1 MALRLH
7 AITFVDAHANEPLGD
22 GSGTGSGT
30 GTGSWSGTLLV
41 PFRDLCAVVSEQ
53 KTFTLEDA
61 PPTPKEVERH
71 RAVVDWLFRRSSV
84 LPAPVGVVFRGPDV
98 LRRWMELH
106 YVSLTGALEFVDDR
120 AVARLH
126 VVRADGK
133 NDDLEAGSDLAAAAA
148 EAMRAL
154 RRGAVASV
162 PLRHE
167 EVTGIVLSS
176 AFLVE
181 RELWKQ
187 FHRAVEEQKDAHPLL
202 RFDMTG
208 PWPAYDFV
216 RMQFG
221 A

>member
-7 AITFVDAHANEPLGD
+7 GITFADAHHDAAVDAT
-22 GSGTGSGT
+22 GTGSGT

-53 KTFTLEDA
+53 KIFAVDEANTADI
-61 PPTPKEVERH
+61 ERH
-71 RAVVDWLFRRSSV
+71 RAVVDWLFRRVSV

-120 AVARLH
+120 AVARVH
-126 VVRADGK
+126 VARADGK
-133 NDDLEAGSDLAAAAA
+133 PEDLETGSDLAASAA

-154 RRGAVASV
+154 RRHAVASV

-167 EVTGIVLSS
+167 EVTGLVLSS
-176 AFLVE
+176 SFLVE
-181 RELWKQ
+181 RDLWTGFMSALKDQ
-187 FHRAVEEQKDAHPLL
+187 RDAHHLL
-202 RFDMTG
+202 RFDVTG
-208 PWPAYDFV
+208 PWAPYDFV
-216 RMQFG
+216 QMQFG
-221 A
+221 G

>member
-7 AITFVDAHANEPLGD
+7 GITFADTQHETAGD
-22 GSGTGSGT
+22 GTGAGTGT

-53 KTFTLEDA
+53 KVFAIDQA
-61 PPTPKEVERH
+61 TPADVERH
-71 RAVVDWLFRRSSV
+71 RAVVDWLFKRVSV
-84 LPAPVGVVFRGPDV
+84 VPAPVGVVFRAPDV

-120 AVARLH
+120 AAARVH

-133 NDDLEAGSDLAAAAA
+133 PEDLETGSDLAANAA

-154 RRGAVASV
+154 RRQAVASV

-167 EVTGIVLSS
+167 EVTGLVLSS
-176 AFLVE
+176 SFLVE
-181 RELWKQ
+181 RDLWKSFMDALEDQ
-187 FHRAVEEQKDAHPLL
+187 RDAHHLL
-202 RFDMTG
+202 RFEVTG
-208 PWPAYDFV
+208 PWAPYDFV
-216 RMQFG
+216 QMQFG